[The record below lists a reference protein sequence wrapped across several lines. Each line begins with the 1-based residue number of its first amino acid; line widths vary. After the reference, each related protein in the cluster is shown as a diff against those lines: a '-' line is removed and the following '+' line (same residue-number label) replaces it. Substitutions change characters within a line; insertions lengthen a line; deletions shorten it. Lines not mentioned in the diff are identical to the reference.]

1 MTKEELL
8 KQLGKLEEKLDYWKT
23 IDYKTRKEFAKA
35 FNWHEQPQQYSYDRK
50 LKDPTWEEIFVQ
62 LGKKLAKLDA
72 YDMEG
77 NISELECA
85 VQEIQNKLNNP
96 IN

>member
-8 KQLGKLEEKLDYWKT
+8 KQLGKLEADLDYWKT

-35 FNWHEQPQQYSYDRK
+35 FNWYKEKGQYDYMRE

-62 LGKKLAKLDA
+62 LGKELARLNA
-72 YDMEG
+72 YDMDG
-77 NISELECA
+77 NISALECA
-85 VQEIQNKLNNP
+85 VEEIQNRLNNP
-96 IN
+96 N